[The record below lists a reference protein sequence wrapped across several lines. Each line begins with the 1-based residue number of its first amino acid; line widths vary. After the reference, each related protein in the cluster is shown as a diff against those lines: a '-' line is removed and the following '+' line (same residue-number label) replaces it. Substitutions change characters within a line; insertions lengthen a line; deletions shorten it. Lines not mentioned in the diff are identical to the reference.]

1 MNNVMSKVFLWL
13 FLGLALTFGVGYY
26 VSTNSTMLYNIF
38 SDGKHLLFAIIEIVI
53 AIFLSVRINKMSSM
67 TAGICYLLYAGFSGL
82 TFSSIFVIYE
92 ITSIMYV
99 FGIAAVLF
107 LIFGIIGACT
117 KLDLSKISTFLFMG
131 LIGLLLAYV
140 AGIFIDNS
148 NFDFMLA
155 VVGIVLFLG
164 FTAYDIQGI
173 KKNWYGITS
182 EDNQAIFGALQLYI
196 DFINIIIDL
205 LRIFGKGKD

>member
-53 AIFLSVRINKMSSM
+53 AIFLSVRRNKMSSM
-67 TAGICYLLYAGFSGL
+67 IAGICYLVYAGFSGL

>member
-53 AIFLSVRINKMSSM
+53 AIFLSARINKMSSM

-82 TFSSIFVIYE
+82 TFSSIFVVYE
-92 ITSIMYV
+92 ITSIMFV

-107 LIFGIIGACT
+107 LIFGLIGAFT
-117 KLDLSKISTFLFMG
+117 KIDLSKFSTFLFMA

-140 AGIFIDNS
+140 VGIFIDS
-148 NFDFMLA
+148 SEFNFALA
-155 VVGIVLFLG
+155 AFGVILFLG

-173 KKNWYGITS
+173 KKNWYGING
-182 EDNQAIFGALQLYI
+182 EDNQAIFGAFNLYI
-196 DFINIIIDL
+196 DFINIIVDL
-205 LRIFGKGKD
+205 LRIFGRGKD

>member
-1 MNNVMSKVFLWL
+1 MNKVMSKVFLWL

-38 SDGKHLLFAIIEIVI
+38 SDGKHILFAVIEIVI
-53 AIFLSVRINKMSSM
+53 AIFLSIRINKMSSM

-82 TFSSIFVIYE
+82 TFSAIFVVYE
-92 ITSIMYV
+92 LTSIMFV

-107 LIFGIIGACT
+107 LIFGLVGSFT
-117 KLDLSKISTFLFMG
+117 KLDLSKFSTFLFMG

-140 AGIFIDNS
+140 VSMFVDS
-148 NFDFMLA
+148 STFDFALA
-155 VVGIVLFLG
+155 AFGVVLFLG
-164 FTAYDIQGI
+164 FTAFDMQAI
-173 KKNWYGITS
+173 KRNWYGIQS
-182 EDNQAIFGALQLYI
+182 EDNHAIFGAFQLYI
-196 DFINIIIDL
+196 DFINIVIDL

>member
-140 AGIFIDNS
+140 VGIFIDNS

>member
-38 SDGKHLLFAIIEIVI
+38 SDGKHILFAVIEIVI

-82 TFSSIFVIYE
+82 TFSAIFVVYE
-92 ITSIMYV
+92 LTSIMFV

-107 LIFGIIGACT
+107 LIFGLAGSFT
-117 KLDLSKISTFLFMG
+117 KLDLSKFSTFLFMG

-140 AGIFIDNS
+140 VSMFVDS
-148 NFDFMLA
+148 STFDFALA
-155 VVGIVLFLG
+155 AFGIVLFLG
-164 FTAYDIQGI
+164 FTAFDMQAI
-173 KKNWYGITS
+173 KRNWYGIQS
-182 EDNQAIFGALQLYI
+182 EDNHAIFGAFQLYI
-196 DFINIIIDL
+196 DFINIVIDL